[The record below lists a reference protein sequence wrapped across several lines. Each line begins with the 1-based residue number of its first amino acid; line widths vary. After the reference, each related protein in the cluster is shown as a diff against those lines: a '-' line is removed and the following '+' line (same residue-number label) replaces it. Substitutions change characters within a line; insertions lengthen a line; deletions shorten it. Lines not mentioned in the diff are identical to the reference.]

1 MASCGSGG
9 RERGGRAGLAWL
21 LVGWLAIAGGAGAAA
36 QDPEGCLFCH
46 RYRGLSRYDAEHD
59 RAHLFFVDEH
69 YWLSRLGPHA
79 RLTCTDC
86 HQRDDVLV
94 VPHKP
99 VHKVDCTRTCH
110 LSSPYGLAREFSH
123 ANILEALEHSAHT
136 PEALRTSKLSGEPLL
151 ERGQSFCLFCHD
163 QPVFRRP
170 EELIPLVERLG
181 SRTFDRCRVC
191 HTTLVPKD
199 IAYDL
204 RHVAA
209 RLAPARPPVALA
221 QVCAVCHS
229 DPAFVAQTGLHD
241 AVASYA
247 RSFHGKAVLLGDERT
262 ANCLSCHVA
271 AGASVHQMRPRDD
284 PLSPVYAKNLPN
296 TCRTTACHP
305 GADPRIARAS
315 VHFDVLNVRGTLEF
329 GVGAFFVV
337 FTALTFGPSM
347 LLVVLALFRSA
358 LERAAPASEQRFVEL
373 VERLLAHPHGRRLLV
388 RFTIAQRIQHWV
400 LVVLFVMLALT
411 GFPLKFADQE
421 WSKAVIQQFGGLG
434 VTRLIHHWAGVA
446 LALGLVVHL
455 LYVLFTIRQRCRAL
469 PPGQPRPSLVQCVTS
484 LPMWITWRDA
494 AALFEHLAFLC
505 FLRKDHPRYG
515 RFSVREKFEYLGVFW
530 GTVLLG
536 ITGGLLWGEQLA
548 SHLFSG
554 RVLNIALIAH
564 TYEAFL
570 AIIHVGIL
578 HLINVM
584 FSPTVF
590 PLSPATITGLT
601 PPRELAEEH
610 TDFVVQAAREVG
622 IEAPEATS

>member
-1 MASCGSGG
+1 MRQGRLKLWTVLVFVGGLFASGSA
-9 RERGGRAGLAWL
+9 AG
-21 LVGWLAIAGGAGAAA
+21 

-46 RYRGLSRYDAEHD
+46 RYRGLSRYDAD
-59 RAHLFFVDEH
+59 RDRVHLFFVDEH

-79 RLTCTDC
+79 RLACTDC
-86 HQRDDVLV
+86 HDRSAVSV

-99 VHKVDCTRTCH
+99 VPKVDCTRSCH
-110 LSSPYGLAREFSH
+110 LSDPQGLAREFSH
-123 ANILEALEHSAHT
+123 ANILAALQDSAHK
-136 PEALRTSKLSGEPLL
+136 PDALRSAKLSGEPLL
-151 ERGQSFCLFCHD
+151 EPGQSPCLFCHD

-170 EELIPLVERLG
+170 EQLIPLVARLG
-181 SRTFDRCRVC
+181 GRTFDRCKVC

-209 RLAPARPPVALA
+209 RLAPARPPLELA
-221 QVCAVCHS
+221 QICAVCHS
-229 DPAFVAQTGLHD
+229 DPAFLAQTGLHD

-262 ANCLSCHVA
+262 ANCLSCHVT
-271 AGASVHQMRPRDD
+271 AGTSVHQLWPRDD
-284 PLSPVYAKNLPN
+284 PRSSVYGKNLPN

-337 FTALTFGPSM
+337 FTVLTFGPSM

-358 LERAAPASEQRFVEL
+358 LERAAPARERRFVEL
-373 VERLLAHPHGRRLLV
+373 VQRLLAHPQGRRLLV
-388 RFTIAQRIQHWV
+388 RFTVAQRIQHWL
-400 LVVLFVMLALT
+400 LVVLFVLLALT
-411 GFPLKFADQE
+411 GFPLKFADQA
-421 WSKAVIQQFGGLG
+421 WSRAVIEQFGGLG
-434 VTRLIHHWAGVA
+434 VTRTVHHWAGVA
-446 LALGLVVHL
+446 LVVGLIVHL
-455 LYVLFTIRQRCRAL
+455 LYVLFTIRQRCRSL
-469 PPGQPRPSLVQCVTS
+469 PPDQPRPGLVRCITS
-484 LPMWITWRDA
+484 LPMWISWQDA
-494 AALFEHLAFLC
+494 GALFKHLAYLC
-505 FLRKDHPRYG
+505 FLRKEHPRYG

-570 AIIHVGIL
+570 AVIHVGIL

-590 PLSPATITGLT
+590 PLSPATLTGLT
-601 PPRELAEEH
+601 PPREMAEEH
-610 TDFVVQAAREVG
+610 TEFVLEAARQLG
-622 IEAPEATS
+622 IDVPETTS